1 MYLLRWWRLL
11 LWWWWW
17 WLLLLLLLQLQLV
30 LLQLVL
36 LLLLLLQLL
45 LLLDQP
51 LLRDERRLP
60 VSCLCTQA
68 VCRLESPE
76 TATGPGGRRRVEL
89 ELGGEQHVFCRA
101 GHDDDGGGPRGGVT
115 MRIRYGLWIWRFVEG
130 GYAIP
135 SICRRFSVS
144 NRC

>member
-11 LWWWWW
+11 LWWWW
-17 WLLLLLLLQLQLV
+17 LLLLLLLQ
-30 LLQLVL
+30 LQLVL

-101 GHDDDGGGPRGGVT
+101 GHDDDGGGAPGGSDDADTVWI
-115 MRIRYGLWIWRFVEG
+115 MDMPVCGRWVRYSKYMSLLLGV
-130 GYAIP
+130 
-135 SICRRFSVS
+135 
-144 NRC
+144 